1 MAEHWSHPLDT
12 LPFDTVPPAGHY
24 GVADM
29 TGVAARRI
37 EGLSI
42 ATLAPARGAEAAI
55 TETMRQA
62 LAMELPGASRA
73 VFAGARTL
81 IGTAPG
87 RWLALS
93 SLDRDIAGT
102 LRAALG
108 PLAAITDQSDA
119 FIALDLAGP
128 KVADTLAKG
137 ALIDL
142 DPRVF
147 LPGMAATTVLAHIG
161 ITLWRREEATWRLL
175 VARSFEAALLRF
187 LVSSA
192 AEYGFELD
200 ARG

>member
-1 MAEHWSHPLDT
+1 MDT
-12 LPFDTVPPAGHY
+12 LPFDAVATAGHY
-24 GVADM
+24 GVAG
-29 TGVAARRI
+29 TLGVTARRI
-37 EGLSI
+37 DGLSI
-42 ATLAPARGAEAAI
+42 ATLAARKGDDDALAEAVRGA
-55 TETMRQA
+55 
-62 LAMELPGASRA
+62 LGLELPRASRA

-93 SLDRDIAGT
+93 GLDRDIAGT

-119 FIALDLAGP
+119 VVTLDLTGP

-200 ARG
+200 DRG